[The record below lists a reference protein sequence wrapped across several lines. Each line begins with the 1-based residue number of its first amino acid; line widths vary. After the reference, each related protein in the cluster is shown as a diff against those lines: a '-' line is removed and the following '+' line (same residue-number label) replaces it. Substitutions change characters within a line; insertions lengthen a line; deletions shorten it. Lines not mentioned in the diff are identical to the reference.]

1 MPGTR
6 RYRVVDLFSGGGG
19 MSYGFHRHRMFE
31 IVGAADGQIGKP
43 SSPRG
48 SLGCNETYAANM
60 GLEPASVDLAGVAPS
75 ELLDRWGISGI
86 DVLLACP
93 PCTGF
98 SRANSSNH
106 VRDDHRNTLVGRVT
120 DFAQA
125 WRPSAIVLENARELL
140 RGNFSEHYST
150 LRRDLEELG
159 YRVSADVHM
168 LTDFGLPQIRERSLV
183 IAVADPFDL
192 YTLEDL
198 WAGYRPD
205 RESTTVRRAIGA
217 LPPVPSDPA
226 GPRDYSE
233 GFDPHH
239 LSPSIGESG
248 LARIAAIPPDGGS
261 WRDLIGVADQHL
273 TPAMRRSVRAGTLG
287 SHPDVY
293 GRMWWDRPAPTIK
306 RECSHVGNGR
316 YAHPVRNR
324 LCSLREMALLN
335 GFPVDYRFG
344 GTSLSNRYRHVGDAV
359 PPLIS
364 HQLAH
369 AVAWS
374 LTGRRPD
381 IGDIVL
387 PGTSLRPGDLVPATL
402 AA

>member
-1 MPGTR
+1 MSAAR

-19 MSYGFHRHRMFE
+19 MSCGFHRHDLFD
-31 IVGAADGQIGKP
+31 IVGAADGQMGKP
-43 SSPRG
+43 SSRRG
-48 SLGCNETYAANM
+48 SLGCNETYTANM
-60 GLEPASVDLAGVAPS
+60 GIAPVAVDLAEVAPD
-75 ELLDRWGISGI
+75 ELFEMWGIDGI

-106 VRDDHRNTLVGRVT
+106 IRDDHRNSLVGRVA
-120 DFAQA
+120 DFARA
-125 WRPSAIVLENARELL
+125 WRPQAIVLENARELL
-140 RGNFSEHYST
+140 RGNFSGHFAT
-150 LRRDLEELG
+150 LREDLEELG
-159 YRVSADVHM
+159 YEVSADVHM
-168 LTDFGLPQIRERSLV
+168 LTDFGLPQIRERALM
-183 IAVADPFDL
+183 IAIAQPLDL
-192 YTLEDL
+192 RTLDDL

-205 RESTTVRRAIGA
+205 RAATTVRRAIDA
-217 LPPVPSDPA
+217 LPPVGRRAKDA
-226 GPRDYSE
+226 
-233 GFDPHH
+233 DPHH
-239 LSPSIGESG
+239 ISPTLGESG
-248 LARIAAIPPDGGS
+248 LARIHAIPADGGS

-273 TPAMRRSVRAGTLG
+273 TPAMHRSVRAGTLG

-316 YAHPVRNR
+316 YAHPVRDR

-335 GFPVDYRFG
+335 GFPIDYRFG

-364 HQLAH
+364 YQLAH

-387 PGTSLRPGDLVPATL
+387 PGTSLRPADLVPAAV